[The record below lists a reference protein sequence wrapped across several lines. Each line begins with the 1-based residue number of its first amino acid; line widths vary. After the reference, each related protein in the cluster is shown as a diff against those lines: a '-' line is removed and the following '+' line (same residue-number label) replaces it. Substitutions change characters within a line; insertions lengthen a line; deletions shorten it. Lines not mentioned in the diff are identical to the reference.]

1 MGLLT
6 TVEVAERLGV
16 SPRRV
21 RELIT
26 DGRLPAEK
34 KGRDYLIKEFDL
46 AKVQN
51 RKPGRPQKPKPKK

>member
-1 MGLLT
+1 MAGLLT
-6 TVEVAERLGV
+6 TQETADELGV

-34 KGRDYLIKEFDL
+34 KGRDYLINEKDL
-46 AKVQN
+46 KLVKN
-51 RKPGRPQKPKPKK
+51 RKPGRPASKK